1 MIPWLGSKKILVLQP
16 NLVGW
21 ITFYHSR
28 VCYIQWTGLR
38 EHLNR
43 KPTGNLHFFPLN
55 LGLSDIFSVKP
66 IHLYTSHH
74 ARILFFSGPS
84 SKLTSYGTSPC
95 LVKHRTKCAL
105 ASIPICSMYGIFT
118 YIWVI
123 IRANVGKYTIHGAYG
138 YKIQWLRGRDYNI
151 PVSEVSQLTPS
162 CSPKWKHIFAASVV
176 AWNSDAHLTAYA
188 CLIALGNM
196 RFWAN

>member
-1 MIPWLGSKKILVLQP
+1 MVGILKKILVLHP

-55 LGLSDIFSVKP
+55 LGLSDMFSVKP
-66 IHLYTSHH
+66 IHWYTSHH

-138 YKIQWLRGRDYNI
+138 IANCYIVYQTVPARNTNYKWWNHWLFPWDY
-151 PVSEVSQLTPS
+151 TF
-162 CSPKWKHIFAASVV
+162 HTIF
-176 AWNSDAHLTAYA
+176 
-188 CLIALGNM
+188 
-196 RFWAN
+196 